1 MITRNRYSY
10 HQLFKKLEILPLKS
24 QYIFSLLLFI
34 TKNRDLYDQI
44 QRFVISTPDLV
55 WAYIFQVQT

>member
-1 MITRNRYSY
+1 MNARNRDFY

-34 TKNRDLYDQI
+34 ARNRDLHRI
-44 QRFVISTPDLV
+44 
-55 WAYIFQVQT
+55 